1 MLKYD
6 NVFRDLE
13 RMIMKKIIG
22 KLLAI
27 IITLGILGAIA
38 YSLYVIVFDGTLPWE
53 NQKMEVSTSQDET
66 KTESTLKLN
75 VYPEINQLVEDYYKA
90 VAQNDKGKLEQITHT
105 YKESM
110 VKPEIVDR
118 YENFNIY
125 TKPGLKENEYLVYA
139 EFLTY
144 IVNIKTP
151 IPDLQIF
158 YAYQE
163 DGKWKLITDYLEHP
177 KVNVLVEK
185 YGNDQDIK
193 DLLAHSEAYY
203 DAAIESDPNL
213 KSLVLMLES
222 ETNK

>member
-1 MLKYD
+1 
-6 NVFRDLE
+6 
-13 RMIMKKIIG
+13 MKKIIG

-38 YSLYVIVFDGTLPWE
+38 YGLFVIVFDRTLPWE
-53 NQKMEVSTSQDET
+53 SQKSEVSTSQDE
-66 KTESTLKLN
+66 KETESTLKLN
-75 VYPEINQLVEDYYKA
+75 VYPEVNQLVEDYYQA
-90 VAQNDKGKLEQITHT
+90 ITENDKVKLEQITKT
-105 YKESM
+105 YKDSM
-110 VKPEIVDR
+110 VKPEIVER
-118 YENFNIY
+118 YDNFSIY

-163 DGKWKLITDYLEHP
+163 DGKMKLMTDYLEHP
-177 KVNVLVEK
+177 EVNVLVEK

-193 DLLAHSEAYY
+193 DLLAHSEAHY

-222 ETNK
+222 ETNQ